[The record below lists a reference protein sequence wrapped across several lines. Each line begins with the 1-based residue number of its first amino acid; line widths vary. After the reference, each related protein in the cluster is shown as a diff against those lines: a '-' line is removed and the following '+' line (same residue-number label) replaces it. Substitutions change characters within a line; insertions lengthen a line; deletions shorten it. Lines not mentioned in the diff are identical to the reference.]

1 MNIAASISQQ
11 FRRSARSL
19 LHRPGLLV
27 VALVT
32 LGLGIGA
39 NTAIFSI
46 VNAVLLKPL
55 PFKDPD
61 RLVMVWSTARDQGL
75 VEGSSSYLD
84 FEDWRT
90 QTEGFEGLAAF
101 WTFPNGDVNLTGG
114 SEPQRVSVARISTG
128 FFEVLGVAPLHGRTF
143 LADETVL
150 GNHRRA
156 ILSYGLWRA
165 QFGADSGVIGRDV
178 MVNAVPYTVV
188 GVMPPELESRSVRIL
203 GTDAQLWRPIV
214 PNDNQTGP
222 RESRKMRVVGRLA
235 PGVSLPQAQAQL
247 GAVATRLAELHP
259 ATNRDVGIRLVPVR
273 ENVVRDVRRGLVLL
287 LVAVGVVLAGAC
299 ANVANLL
306 LMKAAGS
313 RKQMAVQLA
322 LGASRARLA
331 AQVLAESLLL
341 GVMGAALGVVLA
353 FAIVRTVA
361 VAGPADIPLLS
372 DARIDGAVL
381 VFTLVATLLTVTLV
395 GFFPA
400 WRATRLDA
408 MHVLR
413 QGGDRSRGKGDRRLM
428 RALTISQIALAM
440 VLLTA
445 GGLLMRSFQALM
457 RVDPGIDPER
467 VLTFQLELPMATVY
481 PTQPARDVFFT
492 TLLERIAALP
502 GVRGVAMASAPPMED
517 EPSEF
522 TFTRPDVASDR
533 ALRANYRLV
542 TPEYFELLGIPLANG
557 RAFEATDGRS
567 APRVAIVSEALARS
581 AWAGD
586 DPIGDRIELAFGD
599 PAEVVGVVRD
609 VRTTGLDGEEA
620 RVLYL
625 PAAQRGY
632 NFMTVLVKTDR
643 DPQAL
648 TPAIRSVARALDPN
662 LPLHHVRTAD
672 ELVARSVAPQRFQ
685 VLLVGSFSVLVFA
698 LAVVGTYGVTSYGVS
713 ERTGEL
719 GIRVALG
726 ATGANI
732 RRLVLRE
739 GAWLAAT
746 GIVAGALLAVGSAR
760 ALAGFVDQVGTLDWV
775 TFVAAPILMASA
787 VLLAT
792 YFPARRATRV
802 DPARVLRAD

>member
-1 MNIAASISQQ
+1 MNIAASIGQQ
-11 FRRSARSL
+11 LRHSARSL

-27 VALVT
+27 VGLIT

-61 RLVMVWSTARDQGL
+61 RLVMVWSTAPDQGL

-90 QTEGFEGLAAF
+90 QAEGFDGLAAF

-114 SEPQRVSVARISTG
+114 SEPQRVSVARISTA

-143 LADETVL
+143 LAEETVL

-156 ILSYGLWRA
+156 ILSYGLWRT
-165 QFGADSGVIGRDV
+165 QFGGDSSVIGRDV

-188 GVMPPELESRSVRIL
+188 GVMPPELESRSVRML
-203 GTDAQLWRPIV
+203 GTDVQLWRPIV
-214 PNDNQTGP
+214 PDDNQTGD
-222 RESRKMRVVGRLA
+222 RDSRKMRVIGRLA
-235 PGVSLPQAQAQL
+235 PSVSLPRAQAEL
-247 GAVATRLAELHP
+247 GAVATRLTEAHP
-259 ATNRDVGIRLVPVR
+259 ETNRDVGIRLVPVR

-287 LVAVGVVLAGAC
+287 LVAVGVVLVGAC

-331 AQVLAESLLL
+331 AQVFAESLLL
-341 GVMGAALGVVLA
+341 GVMGAVLGVALA
-353 FAIVRTVA
+353 FAIVRAVA

-372 DARIDGAVL
+372 DARIDGTVL
-381 VFTLVATLLTVTLV
+381 VFTLAATLLTVTLV

-400 WRATRLDA
+400 WRASRLEA

-413 QGGDRSRGKGDRRLM
+413 QGGDRSRGRGDRRLM
-428 RALTISQIALAM
+428 RALTVSQIALAM

-445 GGLLMRSFQALM
+445 GGLLMRSFQALL

-467 VLTFQLELPMATVY
+467 VLTFQLELPMASVY
-481 PTQPARDVFFT
+481 PTQPARDAFFA
-492 TLLERIAALP
+492 TLLERIGALP
-502 GVRGVAMASAPPMED
+502 GVRGAAMASAPPLED

-522 TFTRPDVASDR
+522 TFTRPEVGSDR
-533 ALRANYRLV
+533 ELRANYRLV
-542 TPEYFELLGIPLANG
+542 TPGYFGLLGIPLVRG
-557 RAFEATDGRS
+557 RAFEATDNRT

-581 AWAGD
+581 AWAGE
-586 DPIGDRIELAFGD
+586 DPIGDRIDLAFGD

-609 VRTTGLDGEEA
+609 VRTTGLDGEEG

-632 NFMTVLVKTDR
+632 NFMTVIVKTDR

-648 TPAIRSVARALDPN
+648 TPAIRNVARALDAD

-672 ELVARSVAPQRFQ
+672 ELMARSVAPQRFQ
-685 VLLVGSFSVLVFA
+685 VLLVGSFSLLVFA

-739 GAWLAAT
+739 GALLAMT
-746 GIVAGALLAVGSAR
+746 GIVAGGLMAVGASR
-760 ALAGFVDQVGTLDWV
+760 ALAAFVLHTATLDWV
-775 TFVAAPILMASA
+775 TFVAAPILLASA